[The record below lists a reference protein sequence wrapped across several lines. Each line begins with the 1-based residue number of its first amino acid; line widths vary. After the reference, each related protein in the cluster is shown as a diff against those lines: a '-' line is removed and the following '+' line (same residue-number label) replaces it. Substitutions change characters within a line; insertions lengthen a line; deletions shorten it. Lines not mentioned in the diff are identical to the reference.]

1 MVLVFIAVAYYLFY
15 LYISWFNHIALYF
28 FCTHAVWHYDKYN
41 DVYTISSYTVW
52 YSCIPCILNKM
63 NTNGYY
69 NEISTI
75 IFLPVYAVN
84 QIDRCKEPKGN
95 KKRFITYNSP
105 SWQCTTLHSLWSILP
120 YVECCVQHYIP
131 HIVTAKIWK
140 MCNLGKYTTITS

>member
-1 MVLVFIAVAYYLFY
+1 
-15 LYISWFNHIALYF
+15 
-28 FCTHAVWHYDKYN
+28 
-41 DVYTISSYTVW
+41 
-52 YSCIPCILNKM
+52 M

-131 HIVTAKIWK
+131 HIVADKIWK
-140 MCNLGKYTTITS
+140 MCNLGKINHYHKLGKTRWFFFNYWTCCLVVPKFISNIFSIFSWLSALQIHNTLNTTCAFTTLKCL

>member
-1 MVLVFIAVAYYLFY
+1 MFLLQLRIIYST
-15 LYISWFNHIALYF
+15 YISWFNHIALYF

-41 DVYTISSYTVW
+41 DVYSISSYTVVFL
-52 YSCIPCILNKM
+52 YSLYSKQM

-120 YVECCVQHYIP
+120 YVECCVQHYI
-131 HIVTAKIWK
+131 H
-140 MCNLGKYTTITS
+140 TTLYQLKSEKCAI